1 MNYDEGKP
9 FANQHERR
17 TADRIQSALDAM
29 HTRRQQFQD
38 RRALGDVGERDKLLF
53 GAAVLSVFAA
63 IRPFRYRVEDRWHDP
78 DHLSESLE
86 RLPRRIQMR
95 EDEREVR
102 RGGRYQMESEL
113 VLPASAAELLG
124 ASYELDD
131 LAHELGFEPGV
142 EEREQLVD
150 DDHILQV

>member
-1 MNYDEGKP
+1 
-9 FANQHERR
+9 
-17 TADRIQSALDAM
+17 
-29 HTRRQQFQD
+29 
-38 RRALGDVGERDKLLF
+38 
-53 GAAVLSVFAA
+53 
-63 IRPFRYRVEDRWHDP
+63 
-78 DHLSESLE
+78 
-86 RLPRRIQMR
+86 LPRRIQMH